1 MALKVFACFY
11 VRFQQEGTLFVT
23 FPKSLVLVEQ
33 PFKGGILTEQK
44 GSARDLFMAVVVEM
58 RIISGPEGSVNRDAV
73 VEVPCSS
80 LHQQSMLNGTAK
92 YDKENSRLTYF
103 TLFQISLLHQ
113 SFPNISFSA

>member
-73 VEVPCSS
+73 VEVSVYIPYT
-80 LHQQSMLNGTAK
+80 LQLTASTK
-92 YDKENSRLTYF
+92 HVERYCEVR
-103 TLFQISLLHQ
+103 
-113 SFPNISFSA
+113 